1 MCAGARVRP
10 EGSVDSDRLE
20 DLRETRT
27 EERGVEVDGRR
38 TVDLTVGE
46 APMERALVDFMAMY
60 LR

>member
-1 MCAGARVRP
+1 
-10 EGSVDSDRLE
+10 LE